1 MKGYSIGTV
10 ILIKIY
16 QLLAPSTF
24 AASNGS
30 FGNEAKP
37 PRQISNIR
45 CPLQRVSTKIKK
57 IMQLKVMPMLG
68 AQNQVTS

>member
-10 ILIKIY
+10 ILIKIC

-37 PRQISNIR
+37 PRQISNIKGVH
-45 CPLQRVSTKIKK
+45 CQVSTKIRENNAVEGEASHACGSK
-57 IMQLKVMPMLG
+57 
-68 AQNQVTS
+68 